1 MTGIDPLSRVIGAL
15 EAQHEMLLERLG
27 SVDARL
33 ASVDARLGQ
42 VEALAAEVK
51 RHGEAIEATAAKVAT
66 IQRKHDRA
74 IGIAAGVSF
83 VGGLGGAAA
92 FRALLSKWW
101 GG

>member
-1 MTGIDPLSRVIGAL
+1 MSAATVRGCGF
-15 EAQHEMLLERLG
+15 
-27 SVDARL
+27 
-33 ASVDARLGQ
+33 ARLGQ

-51 RHGEAIEATAAKVAT
+51 RQGEAIEATASQVAT

-92 FRALLSKWW
+92 FRAFLARWM
-101 GG
+101 GGG